1 MATPATSPGAL
12 PIYRRR
18 HAPAHLRTYTQLKA
32 AGLRPA
38 HISKPDAVYFWGQ
51 KPDGSAVW
59 MWLYD
64 VRQARA
70 YVCANKH
77 ASAGKRPRG
86 NLRQSRVQ

>member
-38 HISKPDAVYFWGQ
+38 HISKPD
-51 KPDGSAVW
+51 GSAVW